1 MTRTFTLDLHVH
13 TKYSSDGHDPV
24 EQVIEVARTRG
35 LDGLAIC
42 DHNTMA
48 GVQAA
53 RDYAAAHDMDFVIIP
68 GVEVTTSQGHLLVL
82 GLEQGVEQGMP
93 LSETIRV
100 LRYYEHE
107 RAQSI
112 MIIAPH
118 PYHPF
123 RHSIGDLCTH
133 PEIEAIE
140 VFNSRYLTG
149 LGNLRALRTA
159 KRAGKIAVAG
169 SDAHSADCVGLA
181 TVAVEADVE
190 VARMPDYRT
199 LVQALKAGSV
209 HVKARKRTPFCLY
222 LSQLCRKKQQRRT
235 G

>member
-13 TKYSSDGHDPV
+13 TNYSIDGHDSV
-24 EQVIEVARTRG
+24 ERIIEVARARG

-48 GVQAA
+48 GVKAA
-53 RDYAAAHDMDFVIIP
+53 RDYVAAHNLDFLIIP
-68 GVEVTTSQGHLLVL
+68 GVEVTTFQGHLLLL
-82 GLEQGVEQGMP
+82 GLEEGVERDMTAT
-93 LSETIRV
+93 ETIRAV
-100 LRYYEHE
+100 RHYEHE

-112 MIIAPH
+112 VIIAPH

-123 RHSIGDLCTH
+123 RHSIGNICTH

-140 VFNSRYLTG
+140 VFNSRYFTG
-149 LGNLRALRTA
+149 LGNLWAWRMA
-159 KRAGKIAVAG
+159 KRADKIAVAG

-181 TVAVEADVE
+181 TVTVEADADE
-190 VARMPDYRT
+190 IARMSDHQAI
-199 LVQALKAGSV
+199 VKALKAGSV
-209 HVKARKRTPFCLY
+209 RVKAKKRTPFCLY
-222 LSQLCRKKQQRRT
+222 LSQLCKKKRRT

>member
-1 MTRTFTLDLHVH
+1 MTQTFTLDLHVH
-13 TKYSSDGHDPV
+13 TDYSIDGHDAV
-24 EQVIEVARTRG
+24 ERIIEVARARG

-53 RDYAAAHDMDFVIIP
+53 RDYVAAHDLDFLIIP

-82 GLEQGVEQGMP
+82 GLEEGVERDMTVT
-93 LSETIRV
+93 ETIRAV
-100 LRYYEHE
+100 RQCEHE

-112 MIIAPH
+112 VIIAPH

-123 RHSIGDLCTH
+123 RHSIGNLCTH

-140 VFNSRYLTG
+140 VFNSRYFTG
-149 LGNLRALRTA
+149 LGNLRARRIA
-159 KRAGKIAVAG
+159 KRTGKIAVAG

-181 TVAVEADVE
+181 TVTVEADVK
-190 VARMPDYRT
+190 VARTPDHQSI
-199 LVQALKAGSV
+199 VKALKAGSV
-209 HVKARKRTPFCLY
+209 RVKARKRMPFCRY
-222 LSQLCRKKQQRRT
+222 LLQLCMKKRRT

>member
-13 TKYSSDGHDPV
+13 TNYSSDGHDSV
-24 EQVIEVARTRG
+24 ERIIEVARARG

-48 GVQAA
+48 GVRAA
-53 RDYAAAHDMDFVIIP
+53 RDYVAAHDLDFLIIP
-68 GVEVTTSQGHLLVL
+68 GLEVTTSQGHLLVL
-82 GLEQGVEQGMP
+82 GLEEGVERDMTAT
-93 LSETIRV
+93 ETIRAV
-100 LRYYEHE
+100 RHYEHE

-112 MIIAPH
+112 VIIAPH

-123 RHSIGDLCTH
+123 RHSIGNICTD

-140 VFNSRYLTG
+140 VFNSRYFTG
-149 LGNLRALRTA
+149 LGNLRAQRTA
-159 KRAGKIAVAG
+159 KRAGKIAVSG

-181 TVAVEADVE
+181 TVIVEAEVE
-190 VARMPDYRT
+190 VARMPDYRAI
-199 LVQALKAGSV
+199 VKALKAGRV
-209 HVKARKRTPFCLY
+209 RVKARKRTPFCLY
-222 LSQLCRKKQQRRT
+222 LAQLCKKKRRT